1 MSAIRRTLAGTGSVT
16 LTVGGALL
24 VGFAVPAAW
33 IFVASRI
40 EGGPVSGP
48 MVAFVGTGILV
59 TCWLLLAAA
68 TVARRRL
75 GAAEDHPKVRR
86 ASWNVSVH
94 EGSRSEPLDP
104 MERMFVT
111 AAIIAMLAYGVW
123 FLFFAGQRD
132 PLPGSGFG

>member
-1 MSAIRRTLAGTGSVT
+1 MTLTLA
-16 LTVGGALL
+16 GALL

-33 IFVASRI
+33 IFAASRI
-40 EGGPVSGP
+40 DGGPVSGP

-59 TCWLLLAAA
+59 TCWLLLVA
-68 TVARRRL
+68 TTFARRRL
-75 GAAEDHPKVRR
+75 DAGEDQPKVRR

-94 EGSRSEPLDP
+94 EASRSERLDP
-104 MERMFVT
+104 MEKLFVT